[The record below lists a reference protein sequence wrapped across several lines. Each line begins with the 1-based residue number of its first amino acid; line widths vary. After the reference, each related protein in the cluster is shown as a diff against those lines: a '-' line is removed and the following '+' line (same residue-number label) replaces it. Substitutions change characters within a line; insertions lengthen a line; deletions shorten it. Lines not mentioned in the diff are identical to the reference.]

1 MRTHLPREFQ
11 LRRRENVLY
20 TYDFLD
26 LWEWEIRVLDIE
38 PGSAEAWR
46 SRCLAGRAA
55 TPPEECGAQRG
66 YMRILDQ
73 HKHYPPMAEQELVE
87 NALQCVAG
95 VLPDQ
100 SPSRLAQGAARSI
113 HKSRQF
119 TASAVCCRLMSSKLR
134 ISMGENCGKQDAFRD
149 GVLSGTGRRWGG
161 GSVQTVMRNQIS
173 NLTELRGD
181 WTFRCEASERTPSFP
196 ANISRLSQLS
206 ASRLNAPAL
215 FIPTLGRIV
224 FP

>member
-1 MRTHLPREFQ
+1 
-11 LRRRENVLY
+11 
-20 TYDFLD
+20 
-26 LWEWEIRVLDIE
+26 
-38 PGSAEAWR
+38 
-46 SRCLAGRAA
+46 
-55 TPPEECGAQRG
+55 
-66 YMRILDQ
+66 MRILDQ

-161 GSVQTVMRNQIS
+161 GSVQTVIVPLFALSEIRSQIRQNCAEIGPS
-173 NLTELRGD
+173 DARLLSGRLR
-181 WTFRCEASERTPSFP
+181 P
-196 ANISRLSQLS
+196 ANISRLSCKSVVCAGAGIMLWAHLDPS
-206 ASRLNAPAL
+206 PAFPVSRFLERK
-215 FIPTLGRIV
+215 GSWQGSS
-224 FP
+224 